1 MAQQVTNPGNVRIHI
16 DNQPF
21 DLPSCITGA
30 ALYAL
35 CTSDDEDFQLFRE
48 DDDTQQEIAISND
61 ESEIQLAAES
71 RFRTGRCRD
80 RVFRIIV
87 NAERKK
93 VTKRMLTFDEV
104 VRLAFPN
111 PPSGPYIV
119 FTVTFKRAAG
129 PSNSGSLLPGD
140 SVKIKNGTI
149 FSVTVTD
156 KS

>member
-1 MAQQVTNPGNVRIHI
+1 MAQQITTPGDIRIHI
-16 DNQPF
+16 DDKPF

-30 ALYAL
+30 SLYAL
-35 CTSDDEDFQLFRE
+35 CSVDNEEFELYRE
-48 DDDTQQEIAISND
+48 GDDDLEDTAIPND
-61 ESEIQLAAES
+61 DSEIQLAADS

-93 VTKRMLTFDEV
+93 VSKRVLTFDEV

-129 PSNSGSLLPGD
+129 PTSSGSLLPGD

>member
-1 MAQQVTNPGNVRIHI
+1 MAQQTTTPGDIRIHI
-16 DNQPF
+16 DDRPF
-21 DLPSCITGA
+21 DMPSRTSGA
-30 ALYAL
+30 SLYAL
-35 CTSDDEDFQLFRE
+35 CSIDDEDFELYRESDDDRE
-48 DDDTQQEIAISND
+48 DAVIPNDD
-61 ESEIQLAAES
+61 SEIWLAADS

-93 VTKRMLTFDEV
+93 VTKRLLTFDEV
-104 VRLAFPN
+104 VRLAFAN

-129 PSNSGSLLPGD
+129 PNSSGSLLPGD
-140 SVKIKNGTI
+140 SIKIKNGTI